1 MYPSREC
8 VVVIFF
14 LQVFSLFRSIWVTN
28 CTFDYQVKENHAF
41 FMFEKSK
48 MIPRIRWIG
57 DRCNLKTKKD
67 FPTTQSLVLPFF
79 PHPLECNITPFSHF
93 APPPSQPTTLLPLC
107 GRKKGGFN
115 SVRAWWPVVAGN
127 SWICL
132 HCALCLTLPAMVLPG
147 QRPSDSNCKLKRHLL
162 PRLLH

>member
-1 MYPSREC
+1 MEAHIKKSDKEQEIKYDVSEWGMC
-8 VVVIFF
+8 SCWGVF
-14 LQVFSLFRSIWVTN
+14 LQVFSLFRSIWVTR
-28 CTFDYQVKENHAF
+28 CTFDYQGKENRAF
-41 FMFEKSK
+41 FLLYSDPFIILTMFEKSR

-67 FPTTQSLVLPFF
+67 LPTTQSLVLPFF

-115 SVRAWWPVVAGN
+115 SVRAWWPVVV
-127 SWICL
+127 W
-132 HCALCLTLPAMVLPG
+132 
-147 QRPSDSNCKLKRHLL
+147 
-162 PRLLH
+162 